1 MANNKF
7 KRKMKT
13 LLDEIISYYEEEQ
26 FLKVDGFDDT
36 VIGVEQNSNRLIYSV
51 TRCLEILILQGMSLE
66 EATEYFDFNVS
77 GTYVGEK
84 TPIWCYDN
92 FLS

>member
-13 LLDEIISYYEEEQ
+13 LLDEIISYYEEEK
-26 FLKVDGFDDT
+26 FLKADGFDDA

-66 EATEYFDFNVS
+66 EATEYFDFNIS
-77 GTYVGEK
+77 GSYVGEK